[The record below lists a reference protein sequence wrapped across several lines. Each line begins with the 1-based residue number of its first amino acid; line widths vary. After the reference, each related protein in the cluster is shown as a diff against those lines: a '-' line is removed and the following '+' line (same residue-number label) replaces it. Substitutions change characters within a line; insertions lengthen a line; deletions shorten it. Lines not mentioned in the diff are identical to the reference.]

1 MITAVTVL
9 AFVTVAHALVRRFEA
24 GPFERATYVVLLG
37 AAMWLASVWALAVVH
52 LLTRP
57 MLLART
63 AVVLIAAVI
72 CVIRTPFRF
81 ALPADR
87 RAWAVIA
94 PLALWIAF
102 VLVRAAIVP
111 PVSHD
116 ALAYHLPK
124 AVLYSRAQGFEIF
137 PFLNAQIRGIPAN
150 YEMLLADSLTLDRGD
165 AFSEWIGTF
174 FYVAFVIGSAAI
186 AERWWRRSVLTMALA
201 AASIPVVL
209 LHAGAH
215 KNDLMTAA
223 FTVGGLVGA
232 GRFFATRDVAPL
244 LIAIVSFGAGTGTK
258 PQAAMVALATAPF
271 ILWRLRSART
281 LALVAVCSLVAFL
294 LLGGMVYIENVVHRN
309 APGDTTELAMGTS
322 IPYGDWSNFW
332 QVPYVLAAA
341 PFSRNQFALS
351 VPWETAPWFWRRY
364 ELYFSHLGIPFA
376 IAFVLFPVGVI
387 LWVRRATPEALAMTV
402 AATAAMMAMLPTQG
416 YPHGMFAISLPR
428 YMLYFVP
435 VIFAWTIVPPARG
448 AVTII
453 AILLAFFVYY
463 AIDFTANDRFEPW
476 SYVVWAAKHPGT
488 RVVPFDPNRAACVV
502 DRAAGPRDTIAIDAA
517 FGSWLY
523 PAFGAQLERNVEFI
537 QNGVIP
543 PDAQWVIVDRGFQ
556 AVWSHPD
563 FHDLSQARQFL
574 TRGKPA
580 PGDLQVV
587 QELANDARFIR
598 VYYDPK
604 ANQAVFRRVRP

>member
-9 AFVTVAHALVRRFEA
+9 AFVTVAHALVRRFDA

-165 AFSEWIGTF
+165 AFSEWISTF

-294 LLGGMVYIENVVHRN
+294 LLGGGFAAIR
-309 APGDTTELAMGTS
+309 LAGSSGTAETSGSSAAQGSGTS
-322 IPYGDWSNFW
+322 AGSSAAGATAQSPN
-332 QVPYVLAAA
+332 AAA
-341 PFSRNQFALS
+341 PAVRQAPTLTYQAGGRSRPFTVLTS
-351 VPWETAPWFWRRY
+351 TAD
-364 ELYFSHLGIPFA
+364 LGPGSLA
-376 IAFVLFPVGVI
+376 REVGRLVLGG
-387 LWVRRATPEALAMTV
+387 RTGAQQGTRATPEPSADRSAASRIPGFAPAALEGCVTRV
-402 AATAAMMAMLPTQG
+402 ADGGRVRLVQTGRYQG
-416 YPHGMFAISLPR
+416 QQ
-428 YMLYFVP
+428 
-435 VIFAWTIVPPARG
+435 
-448 AVTII
+448 AVII
-453 AILLAFFVYY
+453 AVSPTGGGPVRI
-463 AIDFTANDRFEPW
+463 W
-476 SYVVWAAKHPGT
+476 VVGTGCSATSSDVITQMALPG
-488 RVVPFDPNRAACVV
+488 
-502 DRAAGPRDTIAIDAA
+502 AG
-517 FGSWLY
+517 
-523 PAFGAQLERNVEFI
+523 
-537 QNGVIP
+537 
-543 PDAQWVIVDRGFQ
+543 
-556 AVWSHPD
+556 
-563 FHDLSQARQFL
+563 
-574 TRGKPA
+574 
-580 PGDLQVV
+580 
-587 QELANDARFIR
+587 
-598 VYYDPK
+598 
-604 ANQAVFRRVRP
+604 